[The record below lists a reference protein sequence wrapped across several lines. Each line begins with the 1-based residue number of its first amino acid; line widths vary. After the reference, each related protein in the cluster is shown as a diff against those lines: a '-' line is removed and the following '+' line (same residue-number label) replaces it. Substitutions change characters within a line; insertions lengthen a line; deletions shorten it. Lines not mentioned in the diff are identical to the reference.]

1 MKIAFILMIAMQ
13 LFMTSSVQAKTA
25 LPDINV
31 MPGMKTKWVADNFIY
46 NSYPM
51 NIQQFESSKSA
62 QAVMEY
68 YQSLWSINKTN
79 KLPYRFENG
88 RYLIGRENN
97 KTIQSVSA
105 ADDSVGSYGSLAV
118 SSATPLVRNTALFPT
133 PPYATQLTMLESVD
147 IGNSAQSI
155 TLHSR
160 SEILINKQWY
170 EHTLKSSGWVKMDS
184 NNTTDET
191 VEMQFQKNKQ
201 LCRIKLYPLKREL
214 PFKTLILI
222 HWIKG

>member
-1 MKIAFILMIAMQ
+1 MKTALIFMIAMQ
-13 LFMTSSVQAKTA
+13 LVMTSSVQAKTA
-25 LPDINV
+25 MPDINV

-46 NSYPM
+46 NSYSM
-51 NIQQFESSKSA
+51 NIQQFESSRSA

-68 YQSLWSINKTN
+68 YQSLWSIDKTN
-79 KLPYRFENG
+79 KLPYRYEKG

-105 ADDSVGSYGSLAV
+105 ADDGGGSYGSLTV
-118 SSATPLVRNTALFPT
+118 SSATPLVRTATSFPM

-147 IGNSAQSI
+147 LGNSAQTI

-160 SEILINKQWY
+160 SEMLINKQWY
-170 EHTLKSSGWVKMDS
+170 EHTLKSSGWIKMDS
-184 NNTTDET
+184 DNVTDET
-191 VEMQFQKNKQ
+191 AVMQFQKNKQ
-201 LCRIKLYPLKREL
+201 LCRIRFYPLQREL